1 VKQRSLSVLL
11 LVSAAAIV
19 AAGCT
24 PLHKVHING
33 STLTAQDIGVE
44 HAYGRGNPLREPL
57 LPVASSTTAP
67 VALNKPP
74 RWTQTPPLSPGDR
87 LQIDIEDGET
97 FSGRYEVDMDGTL
110 KLPHLPALQ
119 VAGEDTAHAQRAI
132 GKALV
137 AAELF
142 KAHRIRVS
150 VRVHEWAHAQVHVSG
165 AVFNPGMVSINVRS
179 PEERALKP
187 HLASGDFASERMLTA
202 ALRSAGGVRPDAA
215 VGDIRLIRNGKTL
228 VVSYAGLTQGHAIPQ
243 IPLMSGDTIVVP
255 SSGRFDRGLVVPSAI
270 TPPGIRVFLSNL
282 TVPATGNAISA
293 VSKDAS
299 SLPYGSRLLTAAV
312 SANCVGGVNS
322 TSASRHAVLVR
333 TDPLTGREE
342 VLDRAIHDL
351 LQTPHQDVINP
362 FVMPNDSIACYDS
375 GVTNLRDL
383 ARTLYEILLPL
394 KML

>member
-11 LVSAAAIV
+11 LLTAVVLV
-19 AAGCT
+19 ATGCT
-24 PLHKVHING
+24 PVHKVHINDN
-33 STLTAQDIGVE
+33 TLAVQNTGME
-44 HAYGRGNPLREPL
+44 LAYGHGRADRVPP
-57 LPVASSTTAP
+57 LPVVSDAAAP
-67 VALNKPP
+67 VALSKPH
-74 RWTQTPPLSPGDR
+74 RWAQIPPLSPGDR

-110 KLPHLPALQ
+110 QLPHLPALQ
-119 VAGEDTAHAQRAI
+119 VAGEDTAHAERAI
-132 GKALV
+132 SNALV

-142 KAHRIRVS
+142 KAHLIRVS

-165 AVFNPGMVSINVRS
+165 AVFNPGMVSVNVRS
-179 PEERALKP
+179 AEERALKS
-187 HLASGDFASERMLTA
+187 HLASGDFASERMLAA

-215 VGDIRLIRNGKTL
+215 VGDIRLIRNGKTRL
-228 VVSYAGLTQGHAIPQ
+228 VSYAGLAQGHAVAQ

-255 SSGRFDRGLVVPSAI
+255 SSGRFDPELVVPSAI

-394 KML
+394 KIL

>member
-1 VKQRSLSVLL
+1 MVYVDDNAP
-11 LVSAAAIV
+11 AARDV
-19 AAGCT
+19 
-24 PLHKVHING
+24 VM
-33 STLTAQDIGVE
+33 E
-44 HAYGRGNPLREPL
+44 HASERGHPLRNPS
-57 LPVASSTTAP
+57 PSVFSATTAP
-67 VALNKPP
+67 VAQNKPP
-74 RWTQTPPLSPGDR
+74 RWAQNPPLSPGDR

-110 KLPHLPALQ
+110 KLPHLPALH
-119 VAGEDTAHAQRAI
+119 VAGEDTVYAERTI
-132 GKALV
+132 SDALV

-142 KAHRIRVS
+142 KAHRVRVS

-165 AVFNPGMVSINVRS
+165 AVFNPGLVSINVRS

-187 HLASGDFASERMLTA
+187 HLASGDFASERMLSA

-215 VGDIRLIRNGKTL
+215 VRDIRLIRNGKTR
-228 VVSYAGLTQGHAIPQ
+228 VASYAGLAEGHAIPQ

-255 SSGRFDRGLVVPSAI
+255 SSGHFDPGLVVPSAI

-293 VSKDAS
+293 VSKEAS

-312 SANCVGGVNS
+312 SANCVGGVNN
-322 TSASRHAVLVR
+322 TSASRHVVLVR
-333 TDPLTGREE
+333 TDPLTSREE

-351 LQTPHQDVINP
+351 LRSPHHDGINP
-362 FVMPNDSIACYDS
+362 YMMPNDSIACYDS

-394 KML
+394 SLL

>member
-1 VKQRSLSVLL
+1 MKQRSLSVLL
-11 LVSAAAIV
+11 LVSAAAFV

-24 PLHKVHING
+24 PLHKVHIND

-57 LPVASSTTAP
+57 LSVASGTTAP
-67 VALNKPP
+67 VAINTPS
-74 RWTQTPPLSPGDR
+74 RWAQTPPLSPGDR

-97 FSGRYEVDMDGTL
+97 FSGRYEVDMDGTV

-119 VAGEDTAHAQRAI
+119 VAGEDTKHAERAI

-137 AAELF
+137 SAELF

-150 VRVHEWAHAQVHVSG
+150 VRVHEWAHIQVHVSG
-165 AVFNPGMVSINVRS
+165 AVFNPGMVSVNARS

-187 HLASGDFASERMLTA
+187 HLVSGDFASERMLTA

-255 SSGRFDRGLVVPSAI
+255 SSGRFDANLVTPSAI

-322 TSASRHAVLVR
+322 TSASRFAVLVR

-342 VLDRAIHDL
+342 VLERAIHDL
-351 LQTPHQDVINP
+351 LQAPHHDAINP

-383 ARTLYEILLPL
+383 ARILYEIILPL
-394 KML
+394 SLL